1 MKIGIVGLPQ
11 SGKTTLFSAL
21 TGQEVDIEGFVGG
34 KKDAHQ
40 AIVKVPDDR
49 LEQLNEIFNP
59 QKKTLATVDYVDLS
73 GLGTSTQKKGGFSDQ
88 FLAQIRIVDA
98 ILIIVRVFK
107 NAQVIHPLETID
119 PGRDLSHV
127 QAEFILADLSIVENR
142 MDRLER
148 QMKSKKNDQDIRE
161 YELLQRF
168 KEALENEIPL
178 RQLELTFN
186 EELMVRG
193 YQFLTLK
200 PLLIV
205 LNIDEDQIT
214 DTEAVTNDLSEWQE
228 PLTRLVPISAQIE
241 MEMQQLS
248 DSEAEIFRDDLGIT
262 HSAMDVL
269 IRASY
274 DLLGLIS
281 FFTVGEDEVRAWTI
295 RQGTKAP
302 EAAGEIHSDIE
313 RGFIRAEVVHYD
325 EFIKRKSLAVC
336 RTDGVLRLEG
346 RDYKVSDGDIINF
359 RFAV

>member
-21 TGQEVDIEGFVGG
+21 TGQQVDIEGFVGG

-49 LEQLNEIFNP
+49 LEQLNEIYKP
-59 QKKTLATVDYVDLS
+59 KKKTLATVDYVDLS
-73 GLGTSTQKKGGFSDQ
+73 GLGTSTQKKGAFSDQ

-119 PGRDLSHV
+119 PGRDLDHV
-127 QAEFILADLSIVENR
+127 QAEFILADLSIIENR

-148 QMKSKKNDQDIRE
+148 QMKSKKNEQDMRE
-161 YELLQRF
+161 FELLQRF
-168 KEALENEIPL
+168 KDTLENEIPL
-178 RQLELTFN
+178 RQLELSSN

-205 LNIDEDQIT
+205 PNIDEDQIS
-214 DTEAVTNDLSEWQE
+214 DTEAVINDLSEWQE
-228 PLTRLVPISAQIE
+228 SQTRLVPISAQIE

-248 DSEAEIFRDDLGIT
+248 ESEAEVFRDDLGIT

-281 FFTVGEDEVRAWTI
+281 FFTVGEDEVRAWTV
-295 RQGTKAP
+295 RNGTKAP

-346 RDYKVSDGDIINF
+346 REYTVSDGDIINF